1 MQEVNKSEKSEKSV
15 KSVES
20 VESVKSMNHKNEK
33 EKLTAADWERGALE
47 LIAEKGI
54 NAVAVESLA
63 RRMGITKG
71 SFYWHF
77 PNRQAMIEQSL
88 SRWLEHDERNLQTLM
103 SAIEDPRERLEAFF
117 RRSTQVHQ
125 LTHDVYTALCFAPD
139 HPLVEPVLAAV
150 AERRT
155 TYLANAFR
163 DLGMPADT
171 AELRARLTY
180 AAYVGYL
187 QLMQQ
192 EQAPVPESGE
202 FAPYIEHAI
211 KTLIP

>member
-1 MQEVNKSEKSEKSV
+1 MVNSQ
-15 KSVES
+15 
-20 VESVKSMNHKNEK
+20 KNEK

-47 LIAEKGI
+47 MIAEQGV

-77 PNRQAMIEQSL
+77 PNRQSLIEQAL
-88 SRWLEHDERNLQTLM
+88 SRWLEHDERNLQILLDTVT
-103 SAIEDPRERLEAFF
+103 DPRERLIVFF
-117 RRSTQVHQ
+117 RRSTQINQ

-155 TYLANAFR
+155 NYLSQAFR
-163 DLGMPADT
+163 DLGMTDT
-171 AELRARLTY
+171 AAEFRARLTY
-180 AAYVGYL
+180 ASYVGYL

-192 EQAPVPESGE
+192 EQAFEPENINFE
-202 FAPYIEHAI
+202 PYLEHVI
-211 KTLIP
+211 HTLIPTV

>member
-1 MQEVNKSEKSEKSV
+1 MAYPQKV
-15 KSVES
+15 
-20 VESVKSMNHKNEK
+20 EK
-33 EKLTAADWERGALE
+33 EKLTAIDWERGALE
-47 LIAEKGI
+47 LIAEQGI

-77 PNRQAMIEQSL
+77 PNRQALIEQSL
-88 SRWLEHDERNLQTLM
+88 QRWLEHDERNLQILM
-103 SAIEDPRERLEAFF
+103 DAIEDPRERLTLFF

-139 HPLVEPVLAAV
+139 HPLVQPVLAAV

-155 TYLANAFR
+155 AYLANAFR
-163 DLGMPADT
+163 ELGMEDKA
-171 AELRARLTY
+171 ANFRARLTY

-192 EQAPVPESGE
+192 EQAPQPESPE
-202 FAPYIEHAI
+202 FESYLEHVI
-211 KTLIP
+211 KTLIPVA

>member
-1 MQEVNKSEKSEKSV
+1 MTNAEKIEKG
-15 KSVES
+15 
-20 VESVKSMNHKNEK
+20 
-33 EKLTAADWERGALE
+33 KLTASDWERGALE
-47 LIAEKGI
+47 LIAEQGV

-77 PNRQAMIEQSL
+77 PNRQALIEQSL
-88 SRWLEHDERNLQTLM
+88 QRWLEHDERNLQLLM
-103 SAIEDPRERLEAFF
+103 DAIEDPRERLILFF
-117 RRSTQVHQ
+117 RRSSQVQQ

-150 AERRT
+150 AGRRT
-155 TYLANAFR
+155 NYLANAFSE
-163 DLGMPADT
+163 LGMNAET
-171 AELRARLTY
+171 AKFRARLTY

-192 EQAPVPESGE
+192 EQAPVPESPE
-202 FAPYIEHAI
+202 FEAYLEHVI
-211 KTLIP
+211 KTLIPTV

>member
-1 MQEVNKSEKSEKSV
+1 MVNSQ
-15 KSVES
+15 
-20 VESVKSMNHKNEK
+20 KNDK

-47 LIAEKGI
+47 LIAEQGV

-77 PNRQAMIEQSL
+77 PNRQTLIEQAL
-88 SRWLEHDERNLQTLM
+88 SRWLEHDERNLQILLDT
-103 SAIEDPRERLEAFF
+103 ITDPRERLIVFF
-117 RRSTQVHQ
+117 RRSTQINQ
-125 LTHDVYTALCFAPD
+125 FTHDVYTALCFAPD

-155 TYLANAFR
+155 NYLSQAFR
-163 DLGMPADT
+163 DLGMTDT
-171 AELRARLTY
+171 AAEFRARLTY
-180 AAYVGYL
+180 ASYVGYL

-192 EQAPVPESGE
+192 EQAFEPENINFE
-202 FAPYIEHAI
+202 PYLEHVI
-211 KTLIP
+211 HTLIPTV

>member
-1 MQEVNKSEKSEKSV
+1 MVNSQ
-15 KSVES
+15 
-20 VESVKSMNHKNEK
+20 KNEK

-47 LIAEKGI
+47 LIAEKGV

-77 PNRQAMIEQSL
+77 PNRQSLIERAL
-88 SRWLEHDERNLQTLM
+88 SRWLEHDERNLQILLDT
-103 SAIEDPRERLEAFF
+103 ITDPRERLIVFF
-117 RRSTQVHQ
+117 RRSTQINQ

-155 TYLANAFR
+155 NYLSQAFR
-163 DLGMPADT
+163 DLGMTDT
-171 AELRARLTY
+171 AAEFRARLTY
-180 AAYVGYL
+180 ASYVGYL

-192 EQAPVPESGE
+192 EQAFEPENINFE
-202 FAPYIEHAI
+202 PYLEHVI
-211 KTLIP
+211 HTLIPTV

>member
-1 MQEVNKSEKSEKSV
+1 MANPEKTEKG
-15 KSVES
+15 
-20 VESVKSMNHKNEK
+20 
-33 EKLTAADWERGALE
+33 KLTASDWERGALE
-47 LIAEKGI
+47 LIAEQGI

-77 PNRQAMIEQSL
+77 PNRQALIEQSL
-88 SRWLEHDERNLQTLM
+88 LRWLEHDERNLQLLM
-103 SAIEDPRERLEAFF
+103 DAIEDPRERLILFF
-117 RRSTQVHQ
+117 RRSTQVHK

-155 TYLANAFR
+155 SYLANAFCE
-163 DLGMPADT
+163 LGMDT
-171 AELRARLTY
+171 ESANFRARLTY

-192 EQAPVPESGE
+192 EQAPVPESPE
-202 FAPYIEHAI
+202 FEAYLEHVI
-211 KTLIP
+211 KTLIPTV